1 MLVTPHD
8 LVADARAH
16 GWALGAFNTYNLEVT
31 GAIIAAAEEAH
42 APVIVQTGSGALRGP
57 ARTALPALALALAR
71 AASVPVAVHLDHC
84 ADLAMIEHCLA
95 LGYSSI
101 MVDGSSQPYADNV
114 TLTRQAVAL
123 GHAAGVTVEA
133 ELTGTA
139 GDEDNAA
146 RPGGRPSAFTDPE
159 QAAHFVAETGVD
171 LLAVAIGNVHGFY
184 RGEPRLDFALL
195 QELARQVPA
204 PLVLHGASGL
214 PDEALRR
221 AVSEGIAKVNF
232 NTELRAAYVAALASG
247 LPAAQQGLDV
257 AALMSHGM
265 AAVQQVVREKLALL
279 GAVGRA

>member
-1 MLVTPHD
+1 MLVTLPD

-16 GWALGAFNTYNLEVT
+16 GWALGAFNTYNLEIT
-31 GAIIAAAEEAH
+31 GAIIAAAEEVR
-42 APVIVQTGSGALRGP
+42 APVIVQTGAGALRGP

-71 AASVPVAVHLDHC
+71 VASVPVAVHLDHC
-84 ADLAMIEHCLA
+84 TDLATIEHCLA
-95 LGYSSI
+95 LGYTSV
-101 MVDGSSQPYADNV
+101 MVDGSSQAYPANV

-146 RPGGRPSAFTDPE
+146 HPGGRPRAFTDPE
-159 QAAHFVAETGVD
+159 QAARFARETGVD

-195 QELARQVPA
+195 QELAREVPL

-232 NTELRAAYVAALASG
+232 NTELRAAYMAALSTG
-247 LPAAQQGLDV
+247 LPGAQHGLDV
-257 AALMSHGM
+257 VALMAQGM
-265 AAVQQVVREKLALL
+265 AAVQQVVREKLSLL
-279 GAVGRA
+279 GATGRA